1 METKENLRPHFGA
14 GEEEDM
20 RVITGSARG
29 RRLGELKGMET
40 RPTTDKVKESIFNCI
55 QFDVEDARV
64 LDLFAGTGQLGI
76 EALSR
81 GAKSALFVDKR
92 ADAVKLVRE
101 NLALCHLEE
110 NAQVICG
117 DSLAALGTQ
126 SGRFDI
132 IFLDPPYESGLLEQA
147 MEKIAQFDI
156 LSPHGIMVAESP
168 QNQTLPELPAPYGL
182 YREYRYGKIKVSIY
196 HRAVEEEA

>member
-1 METKENLRPHFGA
+1 
-14 GEEEDM
+14 M

-156 LSPHGIMVAESP
+156 LSPHGIKVAESP

>member
-1 METKENLRPHFGA
+1 MSNLPLCVPSAASESPQMTCAFSSRWH
-14 GEEEDM
+14 
-20 RVITGSARG
+20 SARFS
-29 RRLGELKGMET
+29 RTSLTASARLST
-40 RPTTDKVKESIFNCI
+40 
-55 QFDVEDARV
+55 
-64 LDLFAGTGQLGI
+64 
-76 EALSR
+76 
-81 GAKSALFVDKR
+81 KSALFVDKR

>member
-1 METKENLRPHFGA
+1 
-14 GEEEDM
+14 
-20 RVITGSARG
+20 V
-29 RRLGELKGMET
+29 
-40 RPTTDKVKESIFNCI
+40 
-55 QFDVEDARV
+55 
-64 LDLFAGTGQLGI
+64 
-76 EALSR
+76 
-81 GAKSALFVDKR
+81 FVDESR
-92 ADAVKLVRE
+92 DALKIVRE
-101 NLALCHLEE
+101 NLSRCKLEGR
-110 NAQVICG
+110 VM
-117 DSLAALGTQ
+117 Q
-126 SGRFDI
+126 SDGPGYLERGGKFDI

>member
-1 METKENLRPHFGA
+1 
-14 GEEEDM
+14 M
-20 RVITGSARG
+20 RIITGTARG
-29 RRLGELKGMET
+29 RRLVAPEGRDV
-40 RPTTDKVKESIFNCI
+40 RPTPERVKEGIFSAL
-55 QFDVEDARV
+55 QFDIEGRRV

-168 QNQTLPELPAPYGL
+168 QNQTLPELPTPYGL
-182 YREYRYGKIKVSIY
+182 YREYRYGKIKLTVY
-196 HRAVEEEA
+196 HRGGNEDAE

>member
-1 METKENLRPHFGA
+1 
-14 GEEEDM
+14 M

-40 RPTTDKVKESIFNCI
+40 RPTTDKVKESILIVSSSTWRMRACSIFLR
-55 QFDVEDARV
+55 ARGSSASRRSRV
-64 LDLFAGTGQLGI
+64 GQKR
-76 EALSR
+76 A
-81 GAKSALFVDKR
+81 FVDKR

>member
-1 METKENLRPHFGA
+1 
-14 GEEEDM
+14 M

-55 QFDVEDARV
+55 QFDVENARV

-81 GAKSALFVDKR
+81 GAKSALFIDKR

-101 NLALCHLEE
+101 NLALCCLEE

-117 DSLAALGTQ
+117 DSVASLGAQ
-126 SGRFDI
+126 RQKFDI
-132 IFLDPPYESGLLEQA
+132 IFLDPPYGSGLLEQA
-147 MEKIAQFDI
+147 MEKIASFDI
-156 LSPHGIMVAESP
+156 LSPHGIMVAESALD
-168 QNQTLPELPAPYGL
+168 QTLPALPAPYSL
-182 YREYRYGKIKVSIY
+182 YREYHYGKIKVTIY
-196 HRAVEEEA
+196 HRAGEEEA

>member
-1 METKENLRPHFGA
+1 
-14 GEEEDM
+14 M
-20 RVITGSARG
+20 RVITGTARG
-29 RRLGELKGMET
+29 VPLKAPRGMDT
-40 RPTTDKVKESIFNCI
+40 RPTMDQVKEGIFSAI
-55 QFDVEDARV
+55 QFEVEGRTA
-64 LDLFAGTGQLGI
+64 LDLFAGSGQLGI

-196 HRAVEEEA
+196 HRAVEEET

>member
-1 METKENLRPHFGA
+1 
-14 GEEEDM
+14 M

-126 SGRFDI
+126 SGRSTSSSSIRRTKADFWSRRWKRSRSLT
-132 IFLDPPYESGLLEQA
+132 FYHP
-147 MEKIAQFDI
+147 
-156 LSPHGIMVAESP
+156 MV
-168 QNQTLPELPAPYGL
+168 
-182 YREYRYGKIKVSIY
+182 
-196 HRAVEEEA
+196 

>member
-1 METKENLRPHFGA
+1 
-14 GEEEDM
+14 M

-81 GAKSALFVDKR
+81 GAKSALGIDPANGREIYIAKDENGNPYR
-92 ADAVKLVRE
+92 TYTYDA
-101 NLALCHLEE
+101 AQ
-110 NAQVICG
+110 QVICG

-168 QNQTLPELPAPYGL
+168 QNQTLHELPAPYGL